1 MIKIGIQRTVLSVT
15 SLLLLSSTSMT
26 AIASAATP
34 ATNTKPATGNTSPID
49 GPGSSNNPQGAFNI
63 VVVPPSIALQATP
76 GKTTTSSIKIRNQG
90 LATEHIKVS
99 LMKFN
104 AHDQDGTPGLAD
116 FKPADDFAKWVTFDH
131 TQFDA
136 LPNTWADTKVTI
148 SPPANAA
155 FGYYYAVVFAR
166 DGIAPAQKR
175 SANLMASV
183 ASLILLDVKAPGA
196 VRKTTIAE
204 FSTPKKV
211 QEFLPLNF
219 QVRMHNN
226 GNVHVAPRGNIVIM
240 KGKQSIGLIEVNSGQ
255 GYILPNSSRRFV
267 ANWQDGT
274 PRYVKETKNGK
285 IVLDKQGQDKQ
296 KVSWDKFSF
305 SKLRF
310 GHYTARLVMIYNNGT
325 NDSQEQA
332 SVSFWV
338 IPWRI
343 IGVSLVAL
351 VILGAGVWAL
361 FGRPIRARVSKAK
374 GRYATRR

>member
-1 MIKIGIQRTVLSVT
+1 MIKIGIQRTALAVASI
-15 SLLLLSSTSMT
+15 LLVSSTFMT
-26 AIASAATP
+26 TAALAATP
-34 ATNTKPATGNTSPID
+34 ATPTKAITATPPID
-49 GPGSSNNPQGAFNI
+49 GPGSANNPEGAFNL

-76 GKTTTSSIKIRNQG
+76 GKTITSTIKIRNQG
-90 LATEHIKVS
+90 LTTEHVKVS

-116 FKPADDFAKWVTFDH
+116 FLPTDDFAKWVTFDH
-131 TQFDA
+131 TKFDA
-136 LPNTWADTKVTI
+136 QPNTWADTKVTI

-155 FGYYYAVVFAR
+155 FGYYYAVIFAR
-166 DGIAPAQKR
+166 DGAAPTQKR
-175 SANLMASV
+175 SANLLASV

-196 VRKTTIAE
+196 VRKTSIAE

-219 QVRMHNN
+219 QVRMHNT

-240 KGKQSIGLIEVNSGQ
+240 KGKKTVGLIEVNYGQ

-274 PRYVKETKNGK
+274 PRYVKDTKNGK
-285 IVLDKQGQDKQ
+285 IVLDKQGHDKQ
-296 KVSWDKFSF
+296 KISWDKFSL

-310 GHYTARLVMIYNNGT
+310 GHYTARLIMIYNNGT
-325 NDSQEQA
+325 ADTQEQA
-332 SVSFWV
+332 SVGFWV

-351 VILGAGVWAL
+351 LFVGAGAWAI
-361 FGRPIRARVSKAK
+361 FGRPIRRSLGNAK
-374 GRYATRR
+374 GRYAKRG